1 MVVVPDWLTQYWHS
15 HLLRM
20 AMKEPF
26 YFSSSRHTYD
36 VDTHIACQKSQT
48 DGSKGNFA
56 ADMVLKRSFLESTNN
71 KYVGYIKQWMVYA
84 TDN

>member
-1 MVVVPDWLTQYWHS
+1 
-15 HLLRM
+15 M

-71 KYVGYIKQWMVYA
+71 KYVVYIKQWMVYA